1 MSATPSQSSADQRPF
16 PGLRPPTRDVA
27 DLGDG
32 VDQQPFSGLR
42 LSDPGISDHRSPDPD
57 LAPEEDITPLSEAS
71 FRIIGERERHYGNF
85 GLLAREVTVQ
95 IDPPQPHDNPYIWLR
110 EIFFRLT
117 AQLLNGD
124 DVAPHDR
131 IGFTFHSAARV
142 GQRPIGLSI
151 RRMDQFSTDVILQ
164 LIERC
169 VQSNEQFLVAGP
181 MQIVFLHVRVP
192 T

>member
-1 MSATPSQSSADQRPF
+1 MSAAPSPSFEDQR
-16 PGLRPPTRDVA
+16 LTRDVA

-32 VDQQPFSGLR
+32 VDQQPFSGLH
-42 LSDPGISDHRSPDPD
+42 LSDSDISDHRSPDPD
-57 LAPEEDITPLSEAS
+57 LAPEEDITPLPPPS
-71 FRIIGERERHYGNF
+71 FRMIGERERHYGNF
-85 GLLAREVTVQ
+85 GLLAREVTVL
-95 IDPPQPHDNPYIWLR
+95 IDPPQSQENLYIWLR
-110 EIFFRLT
+110 ETFARLT
-117 AQLLNGD
+117 DQLLNDD

-151 RRMDQFSTDVILQ
+151 RRMDQFSADVMLQ

-169 VQSNEQFLVAGP
+169 VQSNEQFLVTGP
-181 MQIVFLHVRVP
+181 MRIVFLHVRVP